1 MPGSERRRELRR
13 RRHRLKKMTK
23 LKKRAENANAS
34 ERAVIAHKIRELSPG
49 GEEVIQRLGLEER

>member
-13 RRHRLKKMTK
+13 RRHRKKKMEL

-34 ERAVIAHKIRELSPG
+34 ERAAIAQKMRELTPG
-49 GEEVIQRLGLEER
+49 AEKVIDHLGLSER